1 MDMLNEITALLSNS
15 TFDHIIKVFGG
26 AIMLL
31 IYNQGRRLLNRQKLI
46 EYKQIAMN
54 FALGES
60 LRNGYKD
67 RYEEKLE
74 ELKQDNKFIIKGE

>member
-1 MDMLNEITALLSNS
+1 MINEITALLSN
-15 TFDHIIKVFGG
+15 TNFDHVIKVFGG
-26 AIMLL
+26 IIMLT
-31 IYNQGRRLLNRQKLI
+31 IWNQGRRLLNRQKLT
-46 EYKQIAMN
+46 EFKQIAMN

-67 RYEEKLE
+67 RYEEKLK